1 MANFLT
7 AVRTEDCAIVHA
19 TEENV
24 KAFVNNNEVA
34 AGKLIISE
42 SVMSWQ
48 KMDGQGLSLPYPA
61 ISLHAVSRDLNA
73 FPHECLYLMID
84 PEKLPND
91 ILGRINHEEMEG
103 DEEEIVEIRFV
114 PQNGSTL
121 GRLFDAL
128 SECQLLHPDPA
139 DEDLSDDYVDAEED
153 QAEEAVGVCGGGDG
167 TASMQ
172 QLSISQ
178 STSNGHHTE
187 DTSRSGTSQDLEAGQ
202 FDDAEDI
209 DAD

>member
-1 MANFLT
+1 YKMANFLT

-153 QAEEAVGVCGGGDG
+153 QAEEAVGFAEEEMEQLPCNNYQYLNPPVMVIILKTQADVC
-167 TASMQ
+167 
-172 QLSISQ
+172 
-178 STSNGHHTE
+178 NEPVHC
-187 DTSRSGTSQDLEAGQ
+187 DT
-202 FDDAEDI
+202 
-209 DAD
+209 